1 MIKELFTLT
10 DGRILSDTMPEYR
23 DNSIRVGD
31 MVFPQ
36 IREPDVRRVELPE
49 PLELPEDF
57 GILTHSYNE
66 EDNTIS
72 IIE

>member
-10 DGRILSDTMPEYR
+10 DGRILSDTLPEYR
-23 DNSIRVGD
+23 DESIRIGD

-36 IREPDVRRVELPE
+36 IREYHVRRVELPE

-57 GILTHSYNE
+57 GILTHSYNA

-72 IIE
+72 LIE